1 MTAIIG
7 DRASIE
13 QRRRAAAEQARRQPV
28 RRRHRQRRRSVG
40 ELLGR
45 DEVLGPP
52 PVTYYALALVV
63 FTGVA
68 LGLVM
73 LLSASGPARVIRDP
87 NPYSMVLMQGLW
99 ALFGLAIAVV
109 VLSVPYRMWR
119 STSAFIAIIG
129 FAGMLL
135 PFMPGLGK
143 EVNDAQSWVVLGGI
157 SFQPSEPMKLVLI
170 VVAAT
175 ILDRRHTGANR
186 PRALWPLMGVFAV
199 AAALLL
205 AQGDFGSL
213 VVIGAIL
220 LAMAFMAGVPLV
232 HLAVPVIVAASFLGL
247 LVLTSPRRMG
257 RFTAFF
263 DIEGNRDYLAYQSWQ
278 GLLSIANGGLFG
290 SGIGGSIS
298 KLGYLPLAHSDFIF
312 AVIADE
318 LGLVGVVAVLGV
330 FALFCWCGV
339 QASLA
344 APDRFGML
352 LAGGISAWFGVQALV
367 NIGGVVGALP
377 VTGLTLP
384 FFSHGGTSMMVSIV
398 GAGLLMNV
406 ARRGVSER

>member
-45 DEVLGPP
+45 HEALGPP

-99 ALFGLAIAVV
+99 ALFGLAVAVV

-170 VVAAT
+170 IVAAT
-175 ILDRRHTGANR
+175 ILDRRHTGANQ
-186 PRALWPLMGVFAV
+186 PRALLPLMGVFAV

-352 LAGGISAWFGVQALV
+352 LAGGISAWFGVQAMV